1 MKTRIRR
8 FMIGF
13 TVAGLLVAG
22 LGVTAASSSAS
33 VKKASSSSVI
43 KIGTIGTYT
52 GGGISGTD
60 TNRPVMKAW
69 VTNTNKTGGLNGH
82 KVKLIFKDDGGD
94 ATKAAAAVQELKNAG
109 VVAIVNETSLV
120 DVDWAKDAADAG
132 LPVIGGSA
140 VQIGYLLSPTFFSST
155 TNIFAAVYAD
165 MVLGKEYGPN
175 IAIIPCAEAPTCA
188 QSVAIYKAFA
198 GGLDMD
204 VVYSQTVS
212 ASAPDF
218 TAVCQALKD
227 SGAQSYVIVNSTA
240 GVARISN
247 ACVTQGVTAKLIESS
262 GAVGPELL
270 KAKGAQGLLSADVD
284 FPFVIKNTP
293 ATKEFH
299 KVIAKY
305 APNLK
310 NEPATNVP
318 WTAMQLFGA
327 AVKGVGTAAVTTDS
341 LEQALYAMQDET
353 LGGLAP
359 PLTFTEGEVS
369 LHNCW
374 FVLGIKNQKF
384 TAPKGGDPQC
394 SPDDVINP
402 LAKAAIGALTG
413 G

>member
-1 MKTRIRR
+1 M
-8 FMIGF
+8 MIGF
-13 TVAGLLVAG
+13 TVAGLFVAG
-22 LGVTAASSSAS
+22 LGLTAASAS
-33 VKKASSSSVI
+33 VKKAKDSSVI
-43 KIGTIGTYT
+43 TIGTIGTYT
-52 GGGISGTD
+52 GGQIVGTD
-60 TNRPVMKAW
+60 TARPVMKAW
-69 VTNTNKTGGLNGH
+69 VANTNKNGGINGH
-82 KVKLIFKDDGGD
+82 KIKLIFKDDGND
-94 ATKAAAAVQELKNAG
+94 ATKAAAAVQELKDAG
-109 VVAIVNETSLV
+109 AVAIVNATSLV
-120 DVDWAKDAADAG
+120 DVNWAKDVKASG

-140 VQIGYLLSPTFFSST
+140 VQISYLLGPEYFSST

-165 MVLGKEYGPN
+165 LVLAKAYGKN
-175 IAIIPCAEAPTCA
+175 IAIVPCAENATCA
-188 QSVAIYKAFA
+188 QAVAIYKQF
-198 GGLDMD
+198 GTGLGMD
-204 VVYSQTVS
+204 VVYNQTVS
-212 ASAPDF
+212 GTAPDY

-240 GVARISN
+240 GVARISS
-247 ACVTQGVTAKLIESS
+247 ACLQQGVTAKLIESS

-284 FPFVIKNTP
+284 FPFVVNNTP

-299 KVIAKY
+299 SVIAKY
-305 APNLK
+305 APSLK

-327 AVKGVGTAAVTTDS
+327 AVKGVGTAAVTSDS
-341 LEQALYAMQDET
+341 LRQALYAMKDET

-359 PLTFTEGEVS
+359 PLNFTPDQVA

-384 TAPKGGDPQC
+384 TAPKGATPQC

-402 LAKAAIGALTG
+402 FANAIIKVLTG